1 MQRLVATIATGAV
14 LAACSARIEGP
25 ARPVDD
31 PAILPAPGI
40 GSEPG
45 SRLLV
50 LTDDGAIVTTE
61 RDGSG
66 RQVLRAPGDIDVE
79 ATQPVWSP
87 DGRLVAW
94 VETSTGGPAGASVL
108 VTSRPDGTGRTEV
121 RVDAGMFFL
130 SWDPTSSRLA
140 YLGSYRE
147 SIGMGV
153 AERAD
158 AGGLVARTLGVGSPF
173 YVSWAPTGD
182 RLLIHV
188 GEETLGR
195 VDLEGRLES
204 LGDRPGV
211 FHAPVWLPDG
221 RLVYAEGRG
230 ERQTLVVRDGSR
242 TTPLVRFGGAIE
254 FVVSPTGDRIAY
266 RVDAGGR
273 PGTVSV
279 VRIRTGRTEPLRLV
293 ATAFHWSP
301 DGRRLLLMAPEREG
315 DPTAH
320 RWHVWDGE
328 GTAPIGPPFLPS
340 PTYLR
345 DYVPFFGQYAQAMT
359 LWSPDAGAFAFPGLI
374 GDRAGVWVQAVHED
388 EPTLAVEDGS
398 VVAWSPVAR

>member
-1 MQRLVATIATGAV
+1 
-14 LAACSARIEGP
+14 
-25 ARPVDD
+25 
-31 PAILPAPGI
+31 
-40 GSEPG
+40 
-45 SRLLV
+45 
-50 LTDDGAIVTTE
+50 
-61 RDGSG
+61 
-66 RQVLRAPGDIDVE
+66 
-79 ATQPVWSP
+79 
-87 DGRLVAW
+87 
-94 VETSTGGPAGASVL
+94 
-108 VTSRPDGTGRTEV
+108 
-121 RVDAGMFFL
+121 
-130 SWDPTSSRLA
+130 
-140 YLGSYRE
+140 
-147 SIGMGV
+147 MGV

-195 VDLEGRLES
+195 VDLEGRLEP

-230 ERQTLVVRDGSR
+230 DRQTLVVRDGAR

-266 RVDAGGR
+266 RVDVGGR

-279 VRIRTGRTEPLRLV
+279 LRIGSGRTEPLRLV

-301 DGRRLLLMAPEREG
+301 DGRRLLLMAPERGG
-315 DPTAH
+315 DPAAH

-328 GTAPIGPPFLPS
+328 ATAPVGPPFLPS

-359 LWSPDAGAFAFPGLI
+359 LWSPDGGAFAFPGLI
-374 GDRAGVWVQAVHED
+374 ADRAGVWVQDVEED